1 MSAGERIDDDM
12 RFEGKVLVSTGAA
25 SGIANAVCKRFVQD
39 GGSVV
44 GLDVNPDVVAAMKE
58 LDRAIGVQADVSDEA
73 EVATAI
79 LRARDEFGR
88 IDSLYNGA
96 AILID
101 ENAITGDIATYR
113 KMLEVNAVGTLIVT
127 REAAPDLR
135 RAKGAV
141 VNTSSVVVDQARNE
155 RSLYA
160 ATKGTIPPLTRHL
173 AMELAPDVRV
183 NAVSPGPT
191 YTGMT
196 KGHYEAQGETLDEAL
211 DVVGRQVLL
220 RRVASPGELAAAICF
235 LFSDDASFIT
245 GTVLNVDGGFCAI

>member
-1 MSAGERIDDDM
+1 MELMTDM

-25 SGIANAVCKRFVQD
+25 SGIANAVCHRYVKD

-44 GLDVNPDVVAAMKE
+44 GLDVNPDVTAAMKE
-58 LDRAIGVQADVSDEA
+58 LDRAIGIQADISDEA
-73 EVATAI
+73 EVSRAI
-79 LRARDEFGR
+79 SRAIDEFGR

-96 AILID
+96 AILLD
-101 ENAITGDIATYR
+101 QNAITGDIAAYR

-127 REAAPDLR
+127 REAAPYLR
-135 RAKGAV
+135 SANGAV

-173 AMELAPDVRV
+173 AMELAPAVRV

-196 KGHYEAQGETLDEAL
+196 RRHYETLGETVDEAL
-211 DVVGRQVLL
+211 RVVGQQVPLK
-220 RRVASPGELAAAICF
+220 RVASPDELAAAICF
-235 LFSDDASFIT
+235 LLSEDASFIT